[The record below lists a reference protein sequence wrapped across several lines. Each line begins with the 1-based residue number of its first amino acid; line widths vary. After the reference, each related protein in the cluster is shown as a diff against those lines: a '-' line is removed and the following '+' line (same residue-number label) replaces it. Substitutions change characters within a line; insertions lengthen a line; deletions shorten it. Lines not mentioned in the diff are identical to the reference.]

1 LLPNLKVEETVK
13 AFSVK
18 TNDYMHMMYVS
29 SLIRAIISLHELVNN
44 RVQTKEIEVEN
55 AKKEKEREEEVR
67 KRKEEEA
74 KKKVEEA
81 LKKGMEDGDKDI

>member
-1 LLPNLKVEETVK
+1 MEETVK

-18 TNDYMHMMYVS
+18 TNDYMHMVYVS

>member
-1 LLPNLKVEETVK
+1 MLPNLKVEETVK

-18 TNDYMHMMYVS
+18 TNDYMHMVYVS